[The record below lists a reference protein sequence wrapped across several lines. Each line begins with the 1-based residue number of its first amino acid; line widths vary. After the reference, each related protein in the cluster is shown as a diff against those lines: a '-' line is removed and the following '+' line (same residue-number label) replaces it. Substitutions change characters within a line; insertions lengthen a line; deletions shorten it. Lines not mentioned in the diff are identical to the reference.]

1 MNSWYSELSL
11 MSNKSSSVLWQKVEF
26 SRKEVGCVNILMWGW
41 LYSISKDGTAKDVAH
56 WCSTESRCKCCSY
69 FICCVWSCFFTVSDF
84 SIELKILCFKQLLL
98 IKWFLIKTW
107 QVVFYMLQISKKIIF
122 WCYSVALLTS
132 TRFGSNQF

>member
-84 SIELKILCFKQLLL
+84 SIELKILFQTIIINKMISHQNMTSCFLYAADLKKDYFLMLLSC
-98 IKWFLIKTW
+98 T
-107 QVVFYMLQISKKIIF
+107 VDVNKI
-122 WCYSVALLTS
+122 WK
-132 TRFGSNQF
+132 